1 MTPEEARR
9 VHVLTLLEGKRSTPV
24 QAVEALGPTPRQ
36 VLRLQVGL
44 RRERPAGMGAQ
55 EKMRQLQVPSQHG
68 RNLALADDA
77 AEGQQEQ
84 KMTRERPRQPET
96 HAA

>member
-1 MTPEEARR
+1 
-9 VHVLTLLEGKRSTPV
+9 V
-24 QAVEALGPTPRQ
+24 
-36 VLRLQVGL
+36 
-44 RRERPAGMGAQ
+44 GAQ

-68 RNLALADDA
+68 RNLALADDT

-84 KMTRERPRQPET
+84 KMTQERPRQPET